1 MSAIWW
7 PRCTGMMARVR
18 EVTAASTWSGSTVRV
33 PARTSQNTGSAPAAM
48 AAYGVAAKVS
58 AGTITSSPQPIPRA
72 LRATSMVTVP
82 LAITTPCRE
91 PW

>member
-1 MSAIWW
+1 
-7 PRCTGMMARVR
+7 MMARVR

-33 PARTSQNTGSAPAAM
+33 PGRTSQNTGSVPAAM
-48 AAYGVAAKVS
+48 AAYGVAANVS